1 MRGLRHQAITDGGV
15 VKPITSSA
23 TAGGLLV
30 TTRSKQL
37 NYQARLK
44 AEGKCIRCAQPRDTD
59 STQYCA
65 ECLEKRRGTIRK
77 RFGYQPWRE
86 GGRGRA
92 PFSAA

>member
-1 MRGLRHQAITDGGV
+1 MR
-15 VKPITSSA
+15 SA
-23 TAGGLLV
+23 TRRSHGRGLLV